1 MNRIAPKLVVPPP
14 VVPQRAAPT
23 PPTPPVPA
31 AVPSRPVLGPDA
43 SVFEAQRRPLP
54 GPLGVEPALAGHA
67 KDILEKVAYSRS
79 LAGMSDEELAAE
91 AAKQTERQQE
101 ATTGVDQDQ
110 AKAAE
115 AAWKLKLIEAEQA
128 RRALTD
134 PALPLGDYEKK
145 LPALSDAQLAAEAKR
160 LQAAIDD
167 ARSGPHTNEAD
178 AQALQAKLDA
188 VHSEQA
194 QRVIDDPKTPL
205 LLYHL
210 AAHRLSD
217 GALQSEQA
225 QVQAQYDAAVKQLAE
240 HPEQARALSEEI
252 AKLGS
257 HLQVLNAELERRH
270 LPTQAS
276 LLQEIGAKARDAALS
291 AMSLGGT
298 EAPPE
303 PPTGD
308 GTEGPAP
315 EETGTAQSAPPEGAD
330 AGTEAAAPTSEP
342 YQIQPGDTLGDLAW
356 NISQQHGGTPSPEQ
370 VLADI
375 LALNPMPDPN
385 QIEAGAW
392 LQLPVYGEG

>member
-14 VVPQRAAPT
+14 VVAQRTAPVK
-23 PPTPPVPA
+23 PPVAPVRPA
-31 AVPSRPVLGPDA
+31 LGAQA
-43 SVFEAQRRPLP
+43 SVFEARRGIPP
-54 GPLGVEPALAGHA
+54 ELGIAPTLAGHA
-67 KDILEKVAYSRS
+67 KDIIEKVAYSRS
-79 LAGMSDEELAAE
+79 LGGMSDAELEAE

-101 ATTGVDQDQ
+101 ATTGVDQDP
-110 AKAAE
+110 AKAGE

-134 PALPLGDYEKK
+134 PSLSVDDYQKK
-145 LPALSDAQLAAEAKR
+145 LPGLSDAQLAAEAKR

-167 ARSGPHTNEAD
+167 ARGGPHTNEAD

-194 QRVIDDPKTPL
+194 QRVVDDPKAPL

-217 GALQSEQA
+217 GALQAEQA
-225 QVQAQYDAAVKQLAE
+225 QVQAEYDAAVKRLAE
-240 HPEQARALSEEI
+240 HPEEARTLSEQIE
-252 AKLGS
+252 KLAS
-257 HLQVLNAELERRH
+257 HLQVLNAELDRRH
-270 LPTQAS
+270 LPTQGA
-276 LLQEIGAKARDAALS
+276 LLEEIGARARDAALS
-291 AMSLGGT
+291 AMSIGGT

-308 GTEGPAP
+308 GTEGPD
-315 EETGTAQSAPPEGAD
+315 PEGTGAAEPAPTD
-330 AGTEAAAPTSEP
+330 GAEASAEGASPTSEP

-356 NISQQHGGTPSPEQ
+356 RISQQHGGTPSPEQ
-370 VLADI
+370 VLSDI

-392 LQLPVYGEG
+392 LQLPVYGEP